1 MFSTFFKFE
10 IRYWL
15 TRLMVYIFLVVV
27 TLLFLGAVSSD
38 NVRIGSA
45 IENTYRNAP
54 YVIQTYYMFVSLLAC
69 LMTTAFVN
77 DSASRDFAHR
87 TSQLIFTKPVGKFS
101 FLAGRF
107 TGATVIALL
116 PILGVS
122 LAALLAPAMPWNDD
136 PSRFGDVSWGAHFWG
151 IVCFALPNTFFVAAI
166 VFAIAVWLRSTFAS
180 FIGIILLLAFYGISQ
195 SLVGGLD
202 SELISQLADP
212 FGGAAFSVQTK
223 YWTVD
228 ERNTQVITLFNPMIL
243 LNRAIWI
250 SVGGLV
256 LGYACLRFSFAER
269 TQKVKKQK
277 LAVDA
282 ASADNVGAI
291 PNATFEHGWR
301 IRFSQLMSQFK
312 VDLSGTLRSPVFLV
326 IVFAGMLDTFASLQ
340 MLASQGFGLSTLPVT
355 YSVIEVIRA
364 SLFIYLIAVITFYS
378 GALVWKEREAK
389 FDEVMD
395 AMPHPTW
402 ISYAAK
408 IGAMLTVILIVL
420 FAETLMGVINQAM
433 VGFTDFQFG
442 VYAVELFLIAFLE
455 MFCFTVLA
463 FFSHI
468 VSPNKYIG
476 YFLFILLV
484 ILNVFAWTWFDLQS
498 NLFQFAGFADH
509 IYSDMFGFAP
519 FAANM
524 SWFGIY
530 WLLFC
535 LLLSSV
541 GILFWQRGK
550 DRGAIKRTGI
560 AASRF
565 VNGGAIPCLA
575 FGAAFL
581 VVGGWLYY
589 NTAVVNEIRTTEQTK
604 LLQASYEKEFKSIED
619 DDQPSVTKIKYDID
633 IYPKRRG
640 LELRAKAT
648 IQNKSD
654 GPISKLYLNLAE
666 GYETQIQIPNATLS
680 DQREDLNL
688 QIYNVDPPLEA
699 GQTSEME
706 FQVSYF
712 PQGIENSVSRM
723 DIVQNGTFF
732 NNSICPQFGYNKG
745 FELTGK
751 NDRKEQG
758 LGEDVELMPELDP
771 DNLPAR
777 SKTYLNNIDDW
788 IDVETVISTS
798 AEQMAIAPGSLIRK
812 WTQDG
817 RNYFHYKVD
826 HPSLNFYSFISAD
839 YEVKAG
845 KWKGVDVEV
854 YYHRDHFWNVD
865 KMARSITKSL
875 EYYSEAFGPYRH
887 KQARIIEFPRVASFA
902 QAFPGTMPYSEGIGF
917 IADIKDEEN
926 DIDMVYYVVAHE
938 MAHQWWAHQVA
949 GANMLGATLLSETL
963 AQYSALMVMEKE
975 YGRDMMRKF
984 LRYEMDSY
992 LKSRSGELLKE
1003 RPLQEVAASQGY
1015 VHYRK
1020 GSVVMYQLKE
1030 MIGEDKVNAALRTL
1044 VDKFAYNNEIFPTS
1058 LDLVNALRDQ
1068 TPPELH
1074 YLIDDLFAKIT
1085 LFENRT
1091 TETKY
1096 KKLDDGKFEVT
1107 VNLECRKFQADDQG
1121 KQSEIEVNDWIE
1133 IGAFAKPEGDSEFG
1147 ATLYRERVKID
1158 QSTSEFTFVVDRV
1171 PDLAGVD
1178 PFSLLIDRFPEDNMK
1193 EPFLVE

>member
-1 MFSTFFKFE
+1 
-10 IRYWL
+10 
-15 TRLMVYIFLVVV
+15 
-27 TLLFLGAVSSD
+27 
-38 NVRIGSA
+38 
-45 IENTYRNAP
+45 
-54 YVIQTYYMFVSLLAC
+54 
-69 LMTTAFVN
+69 
-77 DSASRDFAHR
+77 
-87 TSQLIFTKPVGKFS
+87 
-101 FLAGRF
+101 
-107 TGATVIALL
+107 
-116 PILGVS
+116 
-122 LAALLAPAMPWNDD
+122 
-136 PSRFGDVSWGAHFWG
+136 
-151 IVCFALPNTFFVAAI
+151 
-166 VFAIAVWLRSTFAS
+166 
-180 FIGIILLLAFYGISQ
+180 
-195 SLVGGLD
+195 
-202 SELISQLADP
+202 QLADP

-509 IYSDMFGFAP
+509 VYSDMFGFAP

-565 VNGGAIPCLA
+565 VNGGAIPSLA

-589 NTAVVNEIRTTEQTK
+589 NTAIVNEIRTTEQTK

-654 GPISKLYLNLAE
+654 DPISKLYLNLAE
-666 GYETQIQIPNATLS
+666 GYETQIRIPNATLS

-812 WTQDG
+812 WNQDG

-1158 QSTSEFTFVVDRV
+1158 QSTSEFTFVVDQV